1 MVRASGAQDSR
12 TVTEPRIPAAC
23 ATLDA
28 AIAAP
33 NGVIA
38 EKDERALD
46 TARIESAMARCGEG
60 QAVVLRAKGKKNVFL
75 SGPLT
80 LRAGVT
86 LVVEKNTAL
95 VASRDPRLYD
105 LSPGT
110 CGIVSERGH
119 GCKPFITGDGV
130 KNGGLMGEGSVDAR
144 GGAKLLGQEVK
155 WWDLAHEAK
164 VKDKSQSV
172 PWLMVLRKVN
182 NFTLYQI
189 TLRNSPGY

>member
-1 MVRASGAQDSR
+1 MRICSNYLVVAVLALLMVRASGAQDSR

-95 VASRDPRLYD
+95 VASRDLR
-105 LSPGT
+105 
-110 CGIVSERGH
+110 RQ
-119 GCKPFITGDGV
+119 
-130 KNGGLMGEGSVDAR
+130 DAR
-144 GGAKLLGQEVK
+144 
-155 WWDLAHEAK
+155 
-164 VKDKSQSV
+164 
-172 PWLMVLRKVN
+172 
-182 NFTLYQI
+182 
-189 TLRNSPGY
+189 PGLHRH